1 MSSGNVKFF
10 LMYIDIIIFH
20 NSSNNLVEL
29 PCSHNSNISF
39 TTFTSIGFT
48 SKWPVFKHEKGP
60 PFCDKRTFKVLY
72 KIKTHE
78 LLSS

>member
-1 MSSGNVKFF
+1 MSSKNVKFF
-10 LMYIDIIIFH
+10 LIYIHIIIFH
-20 NSSNNLVEL
+20 NSSNTIVEL
-29 PCSHNSNISF
+29 PCLHNSNISF
-39 TTFTSIGFT
+39 TTFASIGST
-48 SKWPVFKHEKGP
+48 SKWPVFKHEKGL